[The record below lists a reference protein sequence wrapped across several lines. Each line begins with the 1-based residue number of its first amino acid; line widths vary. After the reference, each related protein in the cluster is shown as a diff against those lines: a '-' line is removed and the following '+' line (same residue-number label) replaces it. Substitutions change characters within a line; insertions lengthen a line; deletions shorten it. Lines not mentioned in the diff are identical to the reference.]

1 MTHSHNTP
9 AAVHIVDD
17 EAALRSAIGFLLKS
31 HGLTVFTYASGPEF
45 LDALHHQTLRGVVLL
60 DVRMEPMSGLQ
71 VHAALRQQGCTLPV
85 LFLSGHGDIPM
96 AVEAVHNGAMDF
108 IEKPFK
114 ADDLLQR
121 LRRALEHEA
130 LAHSQHNDMQALR
143 ERQNQL
149 TEREQE
155 VMHRVAGGKLNK
167 VIADELN
174 ISMRTVE
181 VHRARVFS
189 KMGVRSS
196 AELATLLA
204 RLSDN

>member
-1 MTHSHNTP
+1 
-9 AAVHIVDD
+9 
-17 EAALRSAIGFLLKS
+17 L
-31 HGLTVFTYASGPEF
+31 
-45 LDALHHQTLRGVVLL
+45 
-60 DVRMEPMSGLQ
+60 
-71 VHAALRQQGCTLPV
+71 GCTLPV

-96 AVEAVHNGAMDF
+96 AVEAVHKGALDF

-114 ADDLLQR
+114 ADDLLSR
-121 LRRALEHEA
+121 LHRALEREA
-130 LAHSQHNDMQALR
+130 QAQTQNSDQQALR
-143 ERQNQL
+143 ERLGQL

-155 VMHRVAGGKLNK
+155 IMVRVAAGKLNK

-196 AELATLLA
+196 AELATQLA
-204 RLSDN
+204 RQNDH

>member
-1 MTHSHNTP
+1 MTPSFD
-9 AAVHIVDD
+9 ASVAVHVVDD
-17 EAALRSAIGFLLKS
+17 EAPLRSSLGFLLKS
-31 HGLTVFTYASGPEF
+31 HGLKVCTYTSGPEF
-45 LDALHHQTLRGVVLL
+45 LEAFSKEPLRGVILL

-71 VHAALRQQGCTLPV
+71 VHAALRQLGCTLPV

-96 AVEAVHNGAMDF
+96 AVEAVHNGALDF

-114 ADDLLQR
+114 ADDLLSR
-121 LRRALEHEA
+121 LHRALENEA
-130 LAHSQHNDMQALR
+130 QAQTQYSDQQALR
-143 ERQNQL
+143 ERLGQL
-149 TEREQE
+149 TEREQDIM
-155 VMHRVAGGKLNK
+155 VRVAAGKLNK

-204 RLSDN
+204 RQNDH